1 MRVDWTSTRIV
12 DTPNRQDCPCQK
24 ERVSCPQCERL
35 RVNSVS
41 LPSAW
46 LSEGLSI
53 RKATDDLGMPRHT
66 QAHLDRISRRL
77 NGRPRQTLGF
87 NTPAFMINHR
97 VAMPG

>member
-1 MRVDWTSTRIV
+1 
-12 DTPNRQDCPCQK
+12 
-24 ERVSCPQCERL
+24 
-35 RVNSVS
+35 
-41 LPSAW
+41 
-46 LSEGLSI
+46 
-53 RKATDDLGMPRHT
+53 MPRHT